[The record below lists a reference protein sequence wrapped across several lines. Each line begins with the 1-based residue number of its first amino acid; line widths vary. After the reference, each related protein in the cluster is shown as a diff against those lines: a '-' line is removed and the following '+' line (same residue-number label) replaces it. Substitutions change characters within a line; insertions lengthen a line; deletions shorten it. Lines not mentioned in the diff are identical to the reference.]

1 MAAAARGAN
10 REALALALALASKV
24 ACTQTLVSLEP
35 TEHPQ
40 ILLVHIASEDRHIHR
55 GFWEND
61 EVDMAPALQIT
72 IPSASTAAPSGS
84 KPFTQFH
91 VVLQLPL
98 RKHEVKKRY
107 TDFTDLHNALVSQT
121 GQPPPATLPPKS
133 WLRRTVNNDAL
144 TEERRQGL
152 ERYLKSIVEAEDARW
167 RSSSAWRAFLN
178 LPSGTST
185 LHANATLSS
194 SGKRPDSAGG
204 ISDPSQ
210 WLDAHRDL
218 KTQIQTAR
226 QQLKQREAATT
237 AQLQHALAADAKA
250 SLVRAATSIA
260 QLEDGLRS
268 ISAASR
274 GDDAGWGGTMKL
286 RDGEIRRRKDLL
298 GAAKK
303 EVEGLE
309 GVLRSMATK
318 NSNVSSAVQSGAVA
332 SAGDK
337 AALWKGTS
345 AAKPSARVLGG
356 PLKETEKTREL
367 DNNGVLQLQQQVME
381 EQDEDVLS
389 LGKTVSRLKDMG
401 IMINEELTIQNEMLG
416 LVEQDVERHQAKLD
430 VAKRRIGK
438 IS

>member
-1 MAAAARGAN
+1 
-10 REALALALALASKV
+10 
-24 ACTQTLVSLEP
+24 
-35 TEHPQ
+35 
-40 ILLVHIASEDRHIHR
+40 
-55 GFWEND
+55 
-61 EVDMAPALQIT
+61 MAPALQIS
-72 IPSASTAAPSGS
+72 IPTASTATPSGS
-84 KPFTQFH
+84 GKPFTQYH

-107 TDFTDLHNALVSQT
+107 SDFTDLHTALVSQT

-144 TEERRQGL
+144 TEERRRGL
-152 ERYLKSIVEAEDARW
+152 ETYLRGIVEADDGRW

-185 LHANATLSS
+185 LHANGSLSS
-194 SGKRPDSAGG
+194 TGNKQRPDRAGRGG
-204 ISDPSQ
+204 IADPNQ
-210 WLDAHRDL
+210 WLDVHRDL

-237 AQLQHALAADAKA
+237 AQAQHALGAEAKA
-250 SLVRAATSIA
+250 SLVRAATAIA
-260 QLEDGLRS
+260 QLEDGLRG
-268 ISAASR
+268 ISAASK

-286 RDGEIRRRKDLL
+286 GDGEIRRRRDLV
-298 GAAKK
+298 GAARK

-318 NSNVSSAVQSGAVA
+318 NTGNVTSAVQSGAVA

-337 AALWKGTS
+337 AALWNGTS
-345 AAKPSARVLGG
+345 AAQPKPSGRVLGG
-356 PLKETEKTREL
+356 PLKETERTREL

-381 EQDEDVLS
+381 DQEEDVLS
-389 LGKTVSRLKDMG
+389 LGKTVSKLKDMG

-416 LVEQDVERHQAKLD
+416 LVEQDVERHQGKLD
-430 VAKRRIGK
+430 VARRRIGK